1 MQINLIILLVA
12 FLVLLV
18 VLERFNSLKTLLRLI
33 LTIAFICIYCKEI
46 ADGKTIGIASLILVV
61 GLSAVNILIKNGI
74 HKKTLSELISVLITS
89 FATGL
94 IVWLVSRRAKLNLF
108 KDEVM
113 RFNGVRSPNGVMFG
127 LYIIVTLGIFMDIV
141 SRINYHLDE
150 EKDKTAD
157 ITWKEQ
163 FLKGIEIGRKYIGEK
178 INTIIFMIL
187 GVSLFSICM
196 NINRDIKIYDMLK
209 QHEIFAYFLIAIV
222 ANIGVLL
229 SVPITACIYACLNRK
244 KTIYKTVSENKVD
257 GKRSLKL

>member
-1 MQINLIILLVA
+1 
-12 FLVLLV
+12 
-18 VLERFNSLKTLLRLI
+18 
-33 LTIAFICIYCKEI
+33 
-46 ADGKTIGIASLILVV
+46 
-61 GLSAVNILIKNGI
+61 
-74 HKKTLSELISVLITS
+74 
-89 FATGL
+89 
-94 IVWLVSRRAKLNLF
+94 
-108 KDEVM
+108 
-113 RFNGVRSPNGVMFG
+113 
-127 LYIIVTLGIFMDIV
+127 MDIV